1 MHRRAL
7 LAATVSAG
15 IARIARAAGPATTV
29 LELFTSQGCSSCP
42 PADRL
47 LGRLVQRPGVIA
59 LAWHVDY
66 WDRLGWRDPFSSRQA
81 TARQQAYARNLG
93 TEVFT
98 PAMVVGGVRL
108 AVGSDAADV
117 DAAMSITPAGPV
129 TVRLGRTLEGITAE
143 VGQAGQPV
151 SALLAFHL
159 AEHTTLIGAGENGGR
174 KLTGYRIVRE
184 ARVLGTWNGSPRRFE
199 LPISPLG
206 QGTIL
211 LVQSAN
217 LAVLGA
223 AELPAQAGPA

>member
-1 MHRRAL
+1 MHRRTL
-7 LAATVSAG
+7 LAATASVG
-15 IARIARAAGPATTV
+15 IARIAWAAGPAATG

-98 PAMVVGGVRL
+98 PAMVVGGARM

-117 DAAMSITPAGPV
+117 DAAMAITPSGAV
-129 TVRLGRTLEGITAE
+129 TVRLGRTSEGITAE

-151 SALLAFHL
+151 SALLAFYL
-159 AEHTTLIGAGENGGR
+159 TEHTTPIGAGENGGR
-174 KLTGYRIVRE
+174 KLTEFRIVRE
-184 ARVLGTWNGSPRRFE
+184 ARDLGTWDGSPRRFD
-199 LPISPLG
+199 LPASPPG

-211 LVQSAN
+211 LVQSAK

-223 AELPAQAGPA
+223 AELPAQGGPA